1 MVVDLEE
8 SQESES
14 IVAEM
19 NQEMPVVEIIDTK
32 KSLEEV
38 PDLAHTM
45 IVINV
50 MQEQVPAEKSATISA
65 PQWLETSVSNKKR
78 NVVPAPFPIEDM
90 PAERKSFREELQA
103 MLLMGIVALFTL
115 GDSIV
120 DPGNNNYLPTIAKG
134 NHPRYGQDFT
144 DKRPTSRLSNGKL
157 TTHFRAASLG
167 LEDML
172 PAYLELDLKTQDFLT
187 DVSFASAGTG
197 YDNLIVMS
205 YSVIPMWKQVE
216 MFKECK
222 ACLEDTVGKEKS
234 SNIIEKALFLMVAG
248 TIDFIMNYLSLPI
261 RRNELN
267 VEQY

>member
-1 MVVDLEE
+1 
-8 SQESES
+8 
-14 IVAEM
+14 
-19 NQEMPVVEIIDTK
+19 
-32 KSLEEV
+32 
-38 PDLAHTM
+38 
-45 IVINV
+45 
-50 MQEQVPAEKSATISA
+50 
-65 PQWLETSVSNKKR
+65 
-78 NVVPAPFPIEDM
+78 
-90 PAERKSFREELQA
+90 

-222 ACLEDTVGKEKS
+222 ACLEDTEFLLQIS
-234 SNIIEKALFLMVAG
+234 SNLIQDLYKVGAHKVGVTRLPPLGCLPLVRDNQRNSVGSSCIEEFNQIAILYSTKTQEKLAWRYCKLTFL
-248 TIDFIMNYLSLPI
+248 
-261 RRNELN
+261 E
-267 VEQY
+267 